1 MKAAFPSSRLFPF
14 VPVPDLPQRHMM
26 RPHLLTKKQVTSTA
40 RSRSTNAT
48 TRIPAQR
55 IMFIERAVSSSKSVE
70 TRKRA
75 LNRKSR
81 SQFRT
86 KTNKQMKPK
95 STTFVTLTSNT
106 STRQKRTHLPQCE
119 HWHALVSSAFLML
132 RQVCALVSHY
142 ILRRT
147 WAQS

>member
-55 IMFIERAVSSSKSVE
+55 IMFIERAASSSKSVE

-75 LNRKSR
+75 LNKS
-81 SQFRT
+81 SGLQVHT
-86 KTNKQMKPK
+86 KTNTMK
-95 STTFVTLTSNT
+95 
-106 STRQKRTHLPQCE
+106 KR
-119 HWHALVSSAFLML
+119 
-132 RQVCALVSHY
+132 
-142 ILRRT
+142 
-147 WAQS
+147 